1 MKKNSRTFLF
11 VSIFILA
18 SLILTGCTPSTPT
31 PDPDTFY
38 PECNEQDLIKAIN
51 DANLTPSIPAEIEL
65 PNNCLYTLKE
75 VDNTVLWQGLNI
87 HSGLPAIISEITIRG
102 NNSVIEI
109 QPDSGEPFFGHFFL
123 DVEKKLDLYNL
134 TLKDGARF
142 LGGAVVSNH
151 GDLYAYNVKFLDNM
165 AYPAGMDDVGKGG
178 AIYSYFGK
186 VRILANSLFQQNL
199 AGQTLTASYNLG
211 GAIYTFN
218 SSLLI
223 SNSHFLNN
231 FAAGHGGAVYAVKTA
246 AGLGGGLVTINN
258 SEFNQNMALVDGG
271 GLYLKGESDGAF
283 ITSNSFI
290 ENSSD
295 GQGGGVFS
303 EDSAVNLNSSEF
315 NSNQAEHGGAVYTR
329 RSAAGE
335 TSQLRSENDVFIA
348 NTAEGHA
355 GAIFSAN
362 SDLEMEDG
370 MISFNDAP
378 SCGAIQVGGSPG
390 SVVPGGE
397 LDTALMIDSSSKIFS
412 STIASNVA
420 SDGHGGGVCHMMGE
434 LDIRETIFNEN
445 YTASYGGG
453 LFSKDQL
460 YITDS
465 EFIDNEAEHGGG
477 GLAIGFPLYGNNYVS
492 PTYLSHQVIIEQSS
506 FSGNWSWNEGAG
518 IWIHHGGT
526 ISINKST
533 IADNM
538 ASEEGGGI
546 YMQEGNLY
554 IYNSTLAQNDAYRGG
569 GLYSVGD
576 NSHLQ
581 LTHTTVA
588 YNTARDVGYGSR
600 SGGGGIN
607 TKSLIKMRQ
616 VLIVLNTNEDCSYG
630 PIAVTGGSGGIF
642 AFDESGVAGTKGVD
656 SDGTCIILDTEDIP
670 KIGSFNGTYVPIQ
683 GGSPLIDRIGASCF
697 SSTDQIGTSRYQYSP
712 CEPGSIEYDPTAP
725 PPPPPLPPTPEPSD
739 ETADCDP
746 FAGMEITVHQ
756 LSINP
761 DTMVMPVYLRFPEVA
776 PEIGPD
782 GSLPYIGTL
791 GGVVSHLVNQQGFPD
806 RVYFFFEIGPAM
818 PGTLQNLEIGKED
831 CGDPFFT
838 EPRLTIPELSA
849 VDQPADEQPGPGC
862 NKDLAVDDCNKAG
875 GKWVINVNPAYCA
888 CP

>member
-1 MKKNSRTFLF
+1 MQKKSKTSHFAL
-11 VSIFILA
+11 IFILA
-18 SLILTGCTPSTPT
+18 ILILTGCSQSTPT

-109 QPDSGEPFFGHFFL
+109 QPESGEPFFGHFFL
-123 DVEKKLDLYNL
+123 DVEKKLKLYDL

-151 GDLYAYNVKFLDNM
+151 GDLYVYNVKFLDNM
-165 AYPAGMDDVGKGG
+165 AFPPGMDDVAKGG
-178 AIYSYFGK
+178 AIYSYFGE
-186 VRILANSLFQQNL
+186 VRIFANSLFQHNL
-199 AGQTLTASYNLG
+199 AGQTLTSNYNLG

-246 AGLGGGLVTINN
+246 AGLGGGLITINN

-271 GLYLKGESDGAF
+271 GLYLIGESDGAF
-283 ITSNSFI
+283 ITSNTFI

-295 GQGGGVFS
+295 GQGGAVFS

-335 TSQLRSENDVFIA
+335 KSQLLSDNDVFLA
-348 NTAEGHA
+348 NVAAGNG

-370 MISFNDAP
+370 MISFNDAA

-390 SVVPGGE
+390 SDVPGGE
-397 LDTALMIDSSSKIFS
+397 LDTALMIDSSSRIFS

-453 LFSKDQL
+453 LFSMDQL
-460 YITDS
+460 YIAGS

-492 PTYLSHQVIIEQSS
+492 PTFLNHHVIIEGSS
-506 FSGNWSWNEGAG
+506 FSGNWSWDQGAG

-546 YMQEGNLY
+546 YMEEGSLY
-554 IYNSTLAQNDAYRGG
+554 INNSTLAQNDAYRGG
-569 GLYSVGD
+569 GLYNEGVNSV
-576 NSHLQ
+576 LQ
-581 LTHTTVA
+581 LKHTTIA
-588 YNTARDVGYGSR
+588 YNIARDEGSELR
-600 SGGGGIN
+600 SGGGGLNIN
-607 TKSLIKMRQ
+607 GKVHMDEAL
-616 VLIVLNTNEDCSYG
+616 VVLNTNNDCDLNQGLDGDYDTDCG
-630 PIAVTGGSGGIF
+630 QTYCVNYL
-642 AFDESGVAGTKGVD
+642 DGTD
-656 SDGTCIILDTEDIP
+656 SDDTCGLPFTDP
-670 KIGSFNGTYVPIQ
+670 VPLVGPFNGTYVPILF
-683 GGSPLIDRIGASCF
+683 GSPLIDRVNVSCHYQ
-697 SSTDQIGTSRYQYSP
+697 TDDQIGTARPQGSR
-712 CEPGSIEYDPTAP
+712 CETGSIEYIASPP

-746 FAGMEITVHQ
+746 FAGMEISVHQ

-761 DTMVMPVYLRFPEVA
+761 DTMVMPVYLRFPAAA
-776 PEIGPD
+776 PGIGPD
-782 GSLPYIGTL
+782 GSVPYMGTL
-791 GGVVSHLVNQQGFPD
+791 GGVISHLENQQGFPD
-806 RVYFFFEIGPAM
+806 RIYFFFEVGPAM
-818 PGTLQNLEIGKED
+818 PGTLQNLEIGKEG
-831 CGDPFFT
+831 CENSLFT
-838 EPRLTIPELSA
+838 EPRLTIPEVPA
-849 VDQPADEQPGPGC
+849 GDQPGDDQPSTGC
-862 NKDLAVDDCNKAG
+862 TKDLAAEDCKIAG
-875 GKWVINVNPAYCA
+875 GKWVINVNPAYCD